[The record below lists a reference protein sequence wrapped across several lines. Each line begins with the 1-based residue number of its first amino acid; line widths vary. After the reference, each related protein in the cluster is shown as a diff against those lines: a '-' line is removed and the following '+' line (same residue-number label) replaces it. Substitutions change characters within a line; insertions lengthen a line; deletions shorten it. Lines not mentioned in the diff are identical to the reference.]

1 MTSAVPPTPTPGV
14 TPATQAV
21 KSATPEI
28 ILFDEAP
35 VSDEIM
41 INLLFED
48 IGGEEIL
55 MLARTDTVDGQSVI
69 YQPIKNLVSLNQEYN
84 PQNILSLQGVSSV
97 YFKNFPIN
105 LDYRIPNIGNG
116 PNGEYVYIDP
126 VTGQLVVEAVNL
138 ESDEQIEIH
147 IIKNSETF
155 NDTI

>member
-1 MTSAVPPTPTPGV
+1 MTDAIPATPPIV
-14 TPATQAV
+14 TAATQAV

-28 ILFDEAP
+28 ILFDEPP

-69 YQPIKNLVSLNQEYN
+69 YQPIKNLVSLNQQYN
-84 PQNILSLQGVSSV
+84 PQNILSLQGVSST

-116 PNGEYVYIDP
+116 PDGSYVYTDP
-126 VTGQLVVEAVNL
+126 ITGDIIVEAVNL
-138 ESDEQIEIH
+138 ESDEQIEIN
-147 IIKNSETF
+147 IIKTSETF

>member
-1 MTSAVPPTPTPGV
+1 MTSPVPPTPPV
-14 TPATQAV
+14 VSPATQAV
-21 KSATPEI
+21 RSATPEI
-28 ILFDEAP
+28 ILFDEP
-35 VSDEIM
+35 PISDEIM

-55 MLARTDTVDGQSVI
+55 MLARTDTVDGQPII
-69 YQPIKNLVSLNQEYN
+69 YQPIKNLVSLNQQYN

-105 LDYRIPNIGNG
+105 LDYRIPNVGNG
-116 PNGEYVYIDP
+116 PDGSYVYTDP
-126 VTGQLVVEAVNL
+126 TTGDLVVEAVNL
-138 ESDEQIEIH
+138 ESDEQVEIH